1 MWGLIATAWSW
12 LHFSGR
18 RGNTVNCELKLHI
31 MLLEMRTSK
40 GGLAMHA
47 ISRKTSWQMR
57 ICAGIVEIGIM
68 LCRGEEELTDSRDL
82 QSILMF
88 HNCASV
94 CRTATEVLKSL
105 NWKKKQNKE
114 RSINNFTH
122 SFTTSQRAEE
132 ECVMTAHTSD
142 KILIKTV
149 FNRKIL
155 LW

>member
-1 MWGLIATAWSW
+1 M
-12 LHFSGR
+12 
-18 RGNTVNCELKLHI
+18 NCELKLHI

-47 ISRKTSWQMR
+47 ISRKTSWQMC

-94 CRTATEVLKSL
+94 CRTAMELLKSL
-105 NWKKKQNKE
+105 N
-114 RSINNFTH
+114 
-122 SFTTSQRAEE
+122 
-132 ECVMTAHTSD
+132 
-142 KILIKTV
+142 
-149 FNRKIL
+149 
-155 LW
+155 